1 MIWVCEYGDKGLR
14 CRVLTVPIQ
23 AGRLSLTVRREDLP
37 IAHCLTYATRQ
48 NPRRFYLFV
57 SKVLGKHWPVRPSIM
72 HEMHIRLAA
81 KIAHLPGPVLVM
93 GMAETATALG
103 RGVAEEA
110 AKCAERDDI
119 LYLQTTRHRLSRPLA
134 FTFDE
139 SHSHAPDHVVYLPEP
154 ELQPLFRAARSLVL
168 VDDEISTGRTLA
180 ELTGAYA
187 RLNPRVEHIALVSI
201 VNWLDDSRRQELM
214 QLLERPVSFPA
225 LVEGTFQFEPDPEF
239 PPPVLPIIDT
249 DTHRV
254 HDRIAVD
261 PALRGVLAGRW
272 RLATEPGFSWGT
284 SSNRPPN
291 RPLVLIG
298 TGEYAYTPF
307 RLALAL
313 EAEGYDVR
321 FQSTTRSPILVGD
334 AIFSR
339 CEFPDHCG
347 DGIPNY
353 LYNLDPQRLPVII
366 YEHPALSAEH
376 PLPRLL
382 GGLALTVEEACRA
395 S

>member
-1 MIWVCEYGDKGLR
+1 MTWVYEDGDQGLN
-14 CRVLTVPIQ
+14 CRILTVPIQ
-23 AGRLSLTVRREDLP
+23 AGRLTLMIRHEDLP
-37 IAHCLTYATRQ
+37 IEHCLSYATRQ

-72 HEMHIRLAA
+72 HEIHVRLAA
-81 KIAHLPGPVLVM
+81 KIAHLPGPVLVI

-110 AKCAERDDI
+110 AKHTERDDI

-134 FTFDE
+134 FSFDE
-139 SHSHAPDHVVYLPEP
+139 SHSHAPDHVVYLPGP
-154 ELQPLFRAARSLVL
+154 ELQSLFRAARSLVL

-180 ELTGAYA
+180 ELAGAYV
-187 RLNPRVEHIALVSI
+187 RLNPRLERIALVSI
-201 VNWLDDSRRQELM
+201 VNWLDDPRRQELK
-214 QLLERPVSFPA
+214 QSLARPVSFPA

-239 PPPVLPIIDT
+239 LPPNLPMIDT
-249 DTHRV
+249 DPHPE

-261 PALRGVLAGRW
+261 PALSGVLAGRW
-272 RLATEPGFSWGT
+272 RLATDPGFSWGT
-284 SSNRPPN
+284 GRNHPPD
-291 RPLVLIG
+291 RPLALIG

-313 EAEGYDVR
+313 EEAGYDVH
-321 FQSTTRSPILVGD
+321 FQSTTRSPILMGD
-334 AIFSR
+334 AIASR

-353 LYNLDPQRLPVII
+353 LYNLDPGRLPVIL
-366 YEHPALSAEH
+366 YEHPALSAKH
-376 PLPRLL
+376 SLPQLL
-382 GGLALTVEEACRA
+382 NGLALVVEEACRV